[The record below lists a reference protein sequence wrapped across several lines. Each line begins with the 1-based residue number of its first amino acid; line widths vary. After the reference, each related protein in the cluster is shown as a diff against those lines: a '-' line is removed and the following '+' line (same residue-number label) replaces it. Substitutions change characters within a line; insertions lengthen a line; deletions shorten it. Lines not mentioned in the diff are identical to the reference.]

1 MEPRE
6 FTYGGMFVQ
15 KTAYV
20 VASLCMLAFIAAS
33 AWLIA
38 HGNDARIRETG
49 LRSLIGFIVLFALI
63 ALTPVF
69 IRSALVVRIDSWGVY
84 IPGRIRAE
92 KRNGL
97 SWQQIADVRIL
108 QTKKRNVVALIPHNT
123 ANLSPL
129 LQRLGAFV
137 LPPVNVSADELKHT
151 IDEYRA
157 AMPNHEL

>member
-1 MEPRE
+1 
-6 FTYGGMFVQ
+6 MFVQ

-38 HGNDARIRETG
+38 HGNDAHTRATG
-49 LRSLIGFIVLFALI
+49 MRSLIGFIVLFVLI

-69 IRSALVVRIDSWGVY
+69 IRWALVVRIDSWGVY
-84 IPGRIRAE
+84 MPARARSE

-97 SWQQIADVRIL
+97 SWEQIADVRVL
-108 QTKKRNVVALIPHNT
+108 HTKRRNVVALVPHND

-129 LQRLGAFV
+129 MQRFGAFI
-137 LPPVNVSADELKHT
+137 LPPVNVSADELKRA
-151 IDEYRA
+151 IDEYREA
-157 AMPNHEL
+157 IVSREP